1 MCKLKG
7 GLSYKLRK
15 GEARTNIS
23 GCASA
28 SICGSASMVEQ
39 FATYWMLYES
49 FTSSMNCVM
58 IRFAR
63 SRFLLTVTRV
73 YGLLRGIAM

>member
-1 MCKLKG
+1 
-7 GLSYKLRK
+7 
-15 GEARTNIS
+15 
-23 GCASA
+23 
-28 SICGSASMVEQ
+28 MVEQ